1 MMTSVPNRPG
11 PHQTRPAHDAGHAK
25 DGLGGLVGAG
35 PSKVGIDGAMR
46 ARDVARPTPQELA
59 DAERDLVIRHAA
71 ARFDNHPLPHGIA
84 PAPAAR
90 ERTGAPE
97 RRQNA
102 RPTPH
107 PPRRQASDQPPAEGD
122 GSTPERS

>member
-1 MMTSVPNRPG
+1 MASVPNRPNN
-11 PHQTRPAHDAGHAK
+11 RPAHDAGHSK

-46 ARDVARPTPQELA
+46 ARDVARPSAQDLA

-71 ARFDNHPLPHGIA
+71 ARVESRPLPQGIA
-84 PAPAAR
+84 PAPAPGDR
-90 ERTGAPE
+90 PVVERPAAE
-97 RRQNA
+97 RRSGKTP

-107 PPRRQASDQPPAEGD
+107 PPMRRESDQPPAGAD
-122 GSTPERS
+122 GS